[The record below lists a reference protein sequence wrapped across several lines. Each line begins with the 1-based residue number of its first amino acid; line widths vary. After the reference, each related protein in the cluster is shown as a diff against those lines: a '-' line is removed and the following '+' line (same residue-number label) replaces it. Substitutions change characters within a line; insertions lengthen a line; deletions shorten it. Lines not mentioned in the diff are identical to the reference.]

1 MLLVY
6 KSIQWRLNTDV
17 GVWDLPISFTTEF
30 YGGLLVGR
38 GTEAPTAREIST
50 EYGLS
55 QFRVSSANNSGSSYF
70 LGVGV

>member
-1 MLLVY
+1 M
-6 KSIQWRLNTDV
+6 DV

-30 YGGLLVGR
+30 YSGLLVGR
-38 GTEAPTAREIST
+38 GTDTPVAREISM

-55 QFRVSSANNSGSSYF
+55 QFRVSSASGGGSSYF